1 MAQQISPL
9 LYNEQLRVSYFDTRG
24 LARAIN
30 SNPAAVDSIHMASV
44 EVESRKGV
52 ILQALWVSRFIL

>member
-1 MAQQISPL
+1 MVQQISPL
-9 LYNEQLRVSYFDTRG
+9 LNNELLRVSYFGMRG
-24 LARAIN
+24 LARALN

-44 EVESRKGV
+44 EVESRMGV